1 MYSPSLF
8 DRISSSLSPVLR
20 KVSDISTT
28 LFGTKVNLLRISK
41 DTDSFTGKPMNIFGD
56 YDQKWGSSILSN
68 VVVKY
73 PFSRVEIFS
82 QLNQTDYSSKTTG
95 LDMMELLPIKIQL
108 QFYGDFDT
116 DPIVIKVGDILVDV
130 LFDENYN
137 AIPITMEVKRTFG
150 SFFGKDIVSKEAE
163 MTLTRGG
170 LDVQIQNEIDKY
182 VAQTSQERQA
192 QVANGGNPDL
202 C

>member
-8 DRISSSLSPVLR
+8 DRLSSSLAPVMR
-20 KVSDISTT
+20 RVADITTT

-41 DTDSFTGKPMNIFGD
+41 DIDSFTGKPMNVFGD
-56 YDQKWGSSILSN
+56 YEQQWGSSILSN

-73 PFSRVEIFS
+73 PFSNVEIFS

-108 QFYGDFDT
+108 QFYGNFDV
-116 DPIVIKVGDILVDV
+116 DPIVIKNGDILVDV

-137 AIPITMEVKRTFG
+137 PIPIIMEVKRTFG
-150 SFFGKDIVSKEAE
+150 SFFGKDIVSKDAE

-170 LDVQIQNEIDKY
+170 LDSQIQNEIDKY
-182 VAQTSQERQA
+182 VDQVSKERKDQI
-192 QVANGGNPDL
+192 ANGGNPDL